1 MNIKL
6 DDIIKHDGDTWRV
19 LSLGRVRE
27 DGKIMAHLASTTRGF
42 NQRNGF
48 CPLQINDWISSEE
61 VVDL

>member
-1 MNIKL
+1 MDIKL

-27 DGKIMAHLASTTRGF
+27 DGKVYAHLASTTRGVY
-42 NQRNGF
+42 QRNGF
-48 CPLQINDWISSEE
+48 RPIQAGDWISNEE